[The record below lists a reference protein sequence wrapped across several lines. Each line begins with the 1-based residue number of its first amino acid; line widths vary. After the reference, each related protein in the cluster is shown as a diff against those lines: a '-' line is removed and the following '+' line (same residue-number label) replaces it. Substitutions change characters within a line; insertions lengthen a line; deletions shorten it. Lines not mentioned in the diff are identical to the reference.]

1 MKKLHILAVAFV
13 ALATHISLAQEVS
26 DKTLY
31 LHGFRSPSI
40 GLEYR
45 SGSVGVH
52 AGLYTTIL
60 GKGEKSTEFVK
71 VGATGYWKG
80 FLGPRFES
88 FGGVSYVRGQN
99 REYRKKDGLFIEQG
113 FVYDLGK
120 NFEFRLGTGILL
132 AKGFKAKVN
141 PTVGFSYRF
150 KM

>member
-1 MKKLHILAVAFV
+1 MKKLHILAVALV
-13 ALATHISLAQEVS
+13 ALTTHIALAQEVS

-80 FLGPRFES
+80 FRSTLRI
-88 FGGVSYVRGQN
+88 VRRRLYVRGQN